1 MPHFKMTIASSL
13 FGVVAACTSS
23 SSSMTAAQDADG
35 GSPLY
40 DSGTSPSPAGPD
52 ASLGASNDSG
62 PSNGGSPSPEASTDA
77 PAGDANS
84 SEAVI
89 GSLTITTI
97 GSTVDPTNGD
107 QNPYGLAIAPVTKGL
122 LTAGDLV
129 ICNFND
135 AANVQGNGTTI
146 EILHPTLGSTP
157 IRMVQDPN
165 LKGCAAVALARDDA
179 PWAAAYS
186 SNLAPF
192 YGPTGSLV
200 STLSAG
206 PWSGPWGEAYAPAL
220 GSTGTAS
227 YVTSNA
233 TSGTI
238 VRVNVA
244 GTAFTTIATGFT
256 LNAGAVP
263 GNILGASG
271 LTYDATHDTLFVVDS
286 NNNRVVAFAGYSTLT
301 ANAIVVEPN
310 GTFSG
315 PSAASASVLFA
326 GAPLN
331 APISAAL
338 LFNGDLVVG
347 NTADNVLV
355 EISPAGKA
363 VATQNLD
370 TGAVGALFG
379 IAVAGTDASSTKIYF
394 NDDNDNTVKVLA
406 P

>member
-1 MPHFKMTIASSL
+1 MNSYKILAVSSL
-13 FGVVAACTSS
+13 TAALAACS
-23 SSSMTAAQDADG
+23 SSSMTAA
-35 GSPLY
+35 
-40 DSGTSPSPAGPD
+40 PAG
-52 ASLGASNDSG
+52 
-62 PSNGGSPSPEASTDA
+62 NGGPLDTSNPSPEASTAAGAEDA
-77 PAGDANS
+77 S
-84 SEAVI
+84 SSTPVI
-89 GSLTITTI
+89 GALAITTI

-107 QNPYGLAIAPVTKGL
+107 ENPYGLAVAPASAGL
-122 LTAGDLV
+122 LTEGDLV

-135 AANVQGNGTTI
+135 SANVQGNGTTI
-146 EILHPTLGSTP
+146 EILHPVPGSMPT
-157 IRMVQDPN
+157 RMVQDPN
-165 LKGCAAVALARDDA
+165 LKGCAALAMADNDA

-192 YGPTGSLV
+192 YGPAGTLV

-206 PWSGPWGEAYAPAL
+206 PWGGPWGEIYAPAF
-220 GSTGTAS
+220 GSPGAGS
-227 YVTSNA
+227 FVTSNA

-238 VRVNVA
+238 VRVNFA

-263 GNILGASG
+263 GNILGPSG
-271 LTYDATHDTLFVVDS
+271 LTYDATNDTLFVVDS
-286 NNNRVVAFAGYSTLT
+286 NKNRVVAFAGYSTLA
-301 ANAIVVEPN
+301 ANAIVLESD

-331 APISAAL
+331 APISAAQ

-347 NTADNVLV
+347 NTADNLLV
-355 EISPAGKA
+355 EISPAGKV

-379 IAVAGTDASSTKIYF
+379 IVATGTDASSTKIYF
-394 NDDNDNTVKVLA
+394 NDDNDNTVKVLGH
-406 P
+406 